1 MRRLSTSST
10 LRATTSEIRS
20 PAAYA
25 VISRARCLRP
35 GTAWKKR
42 TTSSGLRTTG
52 SFLGC
57 LGQAMRCRAS
67 SRPRVTLLGAG
78 DAVQGFVPTE
88 GDPVEEP
95 EGGDGLVVIAPGDVL
110 LLDERDEV
118 GTDLGRAE
126 VFGRLAEVACE
137 GGDPLDIDLDGPGG
151 EVAELQVLDHA
162 LAQRCHDV
170 LLC

>member
-10 LRATTSEIRS
+10 LRATTSEIRN

-25 VISRARCLRP
+25 VISNARCLRP

-110 LLDERDEV
+110 LLDEMDEV
-118 GTDLGRAE
+118 GADLGR
-126 VFGRLAEVACE
+126 AEVACE
-137 GGDPLDIDLDGPGG
+137 GGDPLDVDLDGPGG

-170 LLC
+170 LPC